1 MRGESRAL
9 ASIQHVYRR
18 GAIYWW
24 RRTHVLGDKS
34 RVETRLSLRT
44 ANPKEARLRSAA
56 LAAGTAGVLEL
67 MGDIPFKDP
76 TACPT
81 MDELQKMAKAAYD
94 QILSRFIAQQR
105 SEPSRAAEFSLSNR
119 TSADVY
125 GYLHSN
131 GGKFELAEADRANL
145 VARGWDDDRI
155 KRLREALE
163 HANQGNFPI
172 SLRTLDYH
180 LREYRY
186 WPHNGLRRMVL
197 GEFYPAYR
205 DACLAAE
212 AELQGRLNGTV
223 GTYSQADSRQADA
236 VDEAQE
242 TEALRQQSVGAPCR
256 PESTAST
263 TVQPASPWLAMTP
276 KQVADALIE
285 EKYRSLSHRA
295 GGPRGGDIIDEHT
308 LRQIRWA
315 AKLLESCNKPG
326 MPLAGLNRSNLEDLD
341 KLFEGLPKSA
351 GKSQKHHTP
360 EFRLAD
366 LVAETAENLKAGKI
380 KKEAVGL
387 TSETSNKH
395 YAKMKQLHE
404 FLRTKE
410 TSIQPVNFTGLKVR
424 RTGDVSKA
432 RAGYSLAQG
441 KAIFT
446 LPPWTGCRAVGLG
459 GSHFEDRATLG
470 DEVYHDA
477 FYFVMLLT
485 WYTAARR
492 EEICKLMV
500 SEVFLDDTVPYI
512 SIEHSITGRLKNDAS
527 VRKVPIADELLRLG
541 FDKYVRALKREG
553 EWLLFPELASE
564 NSENSK
570 FGGVFLKHC
579 FERIEDVI
587 PDRQKGQALHSMRHT
602 VANSLKQQGFSLEF
616 RNDLLGHSG
625 KSEGEARYVDRA
637 VPSVLLD
644 MVNAIPIV
652 TDHLPTL
659 SKIAL
664 LPAALRKPRPAR
676 DKDVQRDD

>member
-1 MRGESRAL
+1 ME
-9 ASIQHVYRR
+9 V
-18 GAIYWW
+18 
-24 RRTHVLGDKS
+24 
-34 RVETRLSLRT
+34 RLSLQT
-44 ANPKEARLRSAA
+44 ASPKEARLRNAA

-67 MGDIPFKDP
+67 MEDYPFKDP

-81 MDELQKMAKAAYD
+81 MDELRQMARVAYGE
-94 QILSRFIAQQR
+94 ILARLVQEQR
-105 SEPSRAAEFSLSNR
+105 SKPDRAAEFSLSNR

-131 GGKFELAEADRANL
+131 GGKREVTKVDEANL
-145 VARGWDDDRI
+145 VAKGWDDVRI
-155 KRLREALE
+155 KRLREKLE
-163 HANQGNFPI
+163 DVDQGNYPI
-172 SLRTLDYH
+172 SQRTLDFH
-180 LREYRY
+180 LREKGY
-186 WPHNGLRRMVL
+186 WPHNGLRQMVL
-197 GEFYPAYR
+197 AEFFPAYR
-205 DACLAAE
+205 DACRDAE
-212 AELQGRLNGTV
+212 AELQSSLNGTV
-223 GTYSQADSRQADA
+223 GTYSQADSRSTS
-236 VDEAQE
+236 VVGE
-242 TEALRQQSVGAPCR
+242 TQRAETPKEQSVEASSR
-256 PESTAST
+256 PEGTAST
-263 TVQPASPWLAMTP
+263 TVQAPSPWLAMTP
-276 KQVADALIE
+276 TQVADALIE

-315 AKLLESCNKPG
+315 AKLLEACNKPG
-326 MPLAGLNRSNLEDLD
+326 MPLAGLDRKSLEELE

-380 KKEAVGL
+380 EKDAVGL
-387 TSETSNKH
+387 SSETSNKH

-404 FLRTKE
+404 FLRAKE

-441 KAIFT
+441 KAIFK

-485 WYTAARR
+485 WYTGARR

-512 SIEHSITGRLKNDAS
+512 SIENSMTGRLKNDAS
-527 VRKVPIADELLRLG
+527 VRKIPIADELLRLG
-541 FDKYVRALKREG
+541 FDKYVRALKLEG

-579 FERIEDVI
+579 FERIEDAI

-602 VANSLKQQGFSLEF
+602 VANSLKQKGFSLEF